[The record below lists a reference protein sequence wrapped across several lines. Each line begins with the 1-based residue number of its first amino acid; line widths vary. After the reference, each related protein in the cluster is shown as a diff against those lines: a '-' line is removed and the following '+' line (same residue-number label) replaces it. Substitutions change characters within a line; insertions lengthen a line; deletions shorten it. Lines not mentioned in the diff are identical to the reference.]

1 MGINDNIVDCGS
13 TKSEHDQ
20 AVKDNLFSYKI
31 PEVLRQMIDVLVVI
45 KIPEK
50 EKELTPQKRK
60 KLLWF
65 IRLGKIMEILELFGT

>member
-1 MGINDNIVDCGS
+1 MGINDNIVECGS
-13 TKSEHDQ
+13 TESEHDQ

-50 EKELTPQKRK
+50 EKGLSPHKRK